1 VRRREFITLVG
12 GGVAAWPLVVH
23 AQQPAK
29 GMLRVGTVSAVQQSS
44 PQWVN
49 FMRRMAELGYQEGKT
64 FDFDFVQTDDY
75 ESGYRILAEHKPDII
90 LATGP
95 EIALKSALAA
105 SRTLP
110 IVMIAIDYDPF
121 ARGYVTSL
129 ARPSGNVTGVFFS
142 RPSYRRNVFSSS
154 EMRFRTPRPRSRSVR
169 SGPARYAGSV
179 F

>member
-1 VRRREFITLVG
+1 MRRREFIALLSGTVWPG
-12 GGVAAWPLVVH
+12 AAR

-29 GMLRVGTVSAVQQSS
+29 EMLRVGTVSALQQSS
-44 PQWVN
+44 PQWVT

-64 FDFDFVQTDDY
+64 FAFDFVQTDDY
-75 ESGYRILAEHKPDII
+75 ESGY

-129 ARPSGNVTGVFFS
+129 ARPSGNVTGVFFQQTELS
-142 RPSYRRNVFSSS
+142 AKRIQLVKDTFPDVPGATMFWDH
-154 EMRFRTPRPRSRSVR
+154 
-169 SGPARYAGSV
+169 
-179 F
+179 